1 MLTPIA
7 HEAARVGA
15 ADAAVPVEHRRA
27 GRLGRLRRALGLKG
41 IIGASILLV
50 VLVATLLANW
60 ISPADPAYQQ
70 LGFRLRPPFSVG
82 PDGVMHPFGTDHLG
96 RDLLART
103 LAGARVSL
111 LVAVVGVAAAAT
123 IGITL
128 GLLAAYFGG
137 RVDDTLMTLV
147 ETQLA
152 LPFTLVAITIGAI
165 TGQS

>member
-123 IGITL
+123 IGITR
-128 GLLAAYFGG
+128 GRGPAYVGG
-137 RVDDTLMTLV
+137 RGDDPLLPRAD
-147 ETQLA
+147 TQPA
-152 LPFTLVAITIGAI
+152 LPSPPGAITMGAI
-165 TGQS
+165 TG